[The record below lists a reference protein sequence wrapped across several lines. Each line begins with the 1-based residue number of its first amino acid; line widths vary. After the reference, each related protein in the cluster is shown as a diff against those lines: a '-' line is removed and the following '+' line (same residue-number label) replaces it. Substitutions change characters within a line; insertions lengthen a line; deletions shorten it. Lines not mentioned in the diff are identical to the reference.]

1 MCLLREAM
9 TRVNTLHSEQ
19 DSTYGGTEPAGGG
32 TGSAHGG
39 PEVTYDVLGIG
50 FGPSNLALAIAVE
63 EHNAQA
69 AEGDRIRAGFLE
81 KQPRFGWH
89 RGMLIDDAT
98 MQVSFLKDLVTMRD
112 PKSSYSFLCYLQER
126 DRLVDFLNQKTLFPL
141 RIEFHDYLEWAA
153 GRVAGLVEYSCEVVA
168 VKPVTENGE
177 VVAFD
182 VVSRDPGDPGQKIVR
197 RARSLCVATGMEPH
211 LPPSATRSERV
222 FHNSELIPR
231 VGTLLESGT
240 QVRRAVVLG
249 AGQSAAESVDY
260 LHRHFPDA
268 EICSVFAKYG
278 YTPADDS
285 PFANR
290 IFDPEAVDI
299 FYNAPP
305 EVKQS
310 LFDYHRGTNYSV
322 VDMDLIESLSRTMYQ
337 EKVQGRQRIR
347 MLNISRIRDIETH
360 DDGLR
365 VGIEFLPTAER
376 DVLDADLLVC
386 ATGYQPRGIDERM
399 GELGKLC
406 RRDDEDALVVG
417 RDHRVATHANVAAD
431 IYLQGGTE
439 HTHGLTSTLLSNTAV
454 RAGEIRA
461 SLIERRRGSM
471 VG

>member
-1 MCLLREAM
+1 M
-9 TRVNTLHSEQ
+9 TRVNTLHSGP
-19 DSTYGGTEPAGGG
+19 DSTYDGTEA
-32 TGSAHGG
+32 THEG

-50 FGPSNLALAIAVE
+50 FGPSNLALAIAIE
-63 EHNAQA
+63 EHNEKA
-69 AEGDRIRAGFLE
+69 AEGERIRAGFLE
-81 KQPRFGWH
+81 KQASFGWH

-112 PKSSYSFLCYLQER
+112 PTSSYSFLCYLRER
-126 DRLVDFLNQKTLFPL
+126 GRMVDFLNQKTLFPL

-153 GRVAGLVEYSCEVVA
+153 ARVAGRVPGLVEYSSEVLS

-177 VVAFD
+177 IVFYD
-182 VVSRDPGDPGQKIVR
+182 VISRDPANPEATIVR
-197 RARSLCVATGMEPH
+197 RTRSLCVATGMAPRM
-211 LPPSATRSERV
+211 PSGTARSERV

-231 VGTLLESGT
+231 VAAALEAGTP
-240 QVRRAVVLG
+240 VRRAVVLG

-260 LHRHFPDA
+260 LHRHFPEA

-310 LFDYHRGTNYSV
+310 LVDYHRSTNYSV

-337 EKVQGRQRIR
+337 EKVQGRQRLR
-347 MLNISRIRDIETH
+347 MLNVSRIRDIDAH
-360 DDGLR
+360 DDGLDI
-365 VGIEFLPTAER
+365 GIEFLPTAER
-376 DVLDADLLVC
+376 DVLSADLLVC
-386 ATGYQPRGIDERM
+386 ATGYHPRGIDERL

-406 RRDDEDALVVG
+406 RRDDEDALAVG
-417 RDHRVATHANVAAD
+417 RDHRVATHANVTAD

-461 SLIERRRGSM
+461 SLIERRRAQEALSG
-471 VG
+471 